1 MASLVR
7 NRHSTPVTLPYP
19 YSGVLMGG
27 EAVVL
32 SGEPS
37 AVIPRLGLGA
47 EHAFEVAPVPDSQ
60 LLNSPTN
67 GSYLPPA
74 GAKLFSFPGIAAKG
88 ATDTAPAIAGSA
100 VSNNFTVTS
109 PAHAR
114 NLRVTMALN
123 WDGGDVTV
131 HGIGQLDEV
140 QSETFL
146 AGSNVVRVGTKVW
159 KSVTSASKDAVG
171 LAAATASIGTGD
183 KLGAGF
189 DPTGALL
196 FAAGV
201 AEAGTFDAANL
212 AFTPTTVPT
221 GSVDYTLLANVAQ
234 PA

>member
-32 SGEPS
+32 SGEP
-37 AVIPRLGLGA
+37 ATVIPRLGLGA
-47 EHAFEVAPVPDSQ
+47 EHAFEVTPVPDSQ

-67 GSYLPPA
+67 GTYLPPA
-74 GAKLFSFPGIAAKG
+74 GAKLLSYPGIAAKG
-88 ATDTAPAIAGSA
+88 ATDIAPAIAGSA
-100 VSNNFTVTS
+100 VSNAFTVAS

-114 NLRVTMALN
+114 NLRVTMDAL

-131 HGIGQLDEV
+131 HGTDQLDAA
-140 QSETFL
+140 QSEVFL
-146 AGSNVVRVGTKVW
+146 AGTNVVRVGTKVF
-159 KSVTSASKDAVG
+159 KTVTSASKGAVG
-171 LAAATASIGTGD
+171 LDAATASIGTGD
-183 KLGAGF
+183 KLGAGL

-196 FAAGV
+196 FASGV

-212 AFTPTTVPT
+212 AFTPTTIPT
-221 GSVDYTLLANVAQ
+221 GSVDYTLLMNVTQ